1 MDDIIFEK
9 DYRETESAEYD
20 KWCDEVFDRAV
31 NCGMLKAYSE
41 AMDKIPKIIVP
52 EDKKNYEYLL
62 ERCDAF
68 VKQHRGYIKGIVDY
82 HRWHA
87 EINMF
92 LPFAEFDDSEDLA
105 FLKEIAEKSQTVC
118 FSPEEEG
125 GIRVHIFINYFEELM
140 SAEHKS
146 YIEYDAIMQDKKLS
160 ELLGIPELSDEEKEL
175 ALKMKGIL
183 DRIDEETRI
192 DRATV
197 IFFGPVVALANLG
210 ASLTQVFASADRV
223 LDLLDEQPVTADVT
237 DGTDTAFAGA
247 AAEHVNFAY
256 ANEEVLHDLSLTI
269 PEKKIVGITGR
280 SGSGKSTFLRLL
292 MRFWDVSSGSI
303 RFGAEDIRRVNTAAL
318 REQESLVTQET
329 ELFDDTIENNI
340 RIAKRDATREEVEA
354 ACKKAALDGF
364 IHSLPKGYD
373 TPVGELGG
381 ALSGGERQ
389 RIGVAR
395 AFLHDAPF
403 LLLDEPTS
411 NLDSLNE
418 GVILKAVRAECKD
431 KTVLLVSHRKSTMAA
446 ADVSFSVESGRLS

>member
-9 DYRETESAEYD
+9 DYRETDSAEYD

-31 NCGMLKAYSE
+31 NGGMLKAYSE

-118 FSPEEEG
+118 FSPDEEG

-192 DRATV
+192 DRTTA
-197 IFFGPVVALANLG
+197 FRA
-210 ASLTQVFASADRV
+210 V
-223 LDLLDEQPVTADVT
+223 LDKMTKEPEENWSLHYMATLLEA
-237 DGTDTAFAGA
+237 
-247 AAEHVNFAY
+247 
-256 ANEEVLHDLSLTI
+256 
-269 PEKKIVGITGR
+269 
-280 SGSGKSTFLRLL
+280 LL
-292 MRFWDVSSGSI
+292 YFM
-303 RFGAEDIRRVNTAAL
+303 
-318 REQESLVTQET
+318 
-329 ELFDDTIENNI
+329 
-340 RIAKRDATREEVEA
+340 
-354 ACKKAALDGF
+354 
-364 IHSLPKGYD
+364 
-373 TPVGELGG
+373 
-381 ALSGGERQ
+381 
-389 RIGVAR
+389 
-395 AFLHDAPF
+395 
-403 LLLDEPTS
+403 
-411 NLDSLNE
+411 LNE
-418 GVILKAVRAECKD
+418 GNEKIDEEE
-431 KTVLLVSHRKSTMAA
+431 HN
-446 ADVSFSVESGRLS
+446 EQ

>member
-118 FSPEEEG
+118 FSPDEEG

-140 SAEHKS
+140 SDEHKS

-192 DRATV
+192 DRTTA
-197 IFFGPVVALANLG
+197 FRA
-210 ASLTQVFASADRV
+210 V
-223 LDLLDEQPVTADVT
+223 LDKMAKEPEENWSLHYMATLREALLYFMLKEMKRLMRKNTMSKKLVAYFSASGVTAKVAETLAEAIGADIFEIEPKVPYT
-237 DGTDTAFAGA
+237 EADLNWMDKKARSTIEMNDPASRPEIAVKRDNMKDYDTIFVGFPIWWYVAPTIINTFLESYDLTGKTIIPFATSG
-247 AAEHVNFAY
+247 
-256 ANEEVLHDLSLTI
+256 
-269 PEKKIVGITGR
+269 
-280 SGSGKSTFLRLL
+280 GSGIGKTNERLAPSCKGAKLMDGKVFKSSVGHQEL
-292 MRFWDVSSGSI
+292 
-303 RFGAEDIRRVNTAAL
+303 AAW
-318 REQESLVTQET
+318 
-329 ELFDDTIENNI
+329 
-340 RIAKRDATREEVEA
+340 VE
-354 ACKKAALDGF
+354 G
-364 IHSLPKGYD
+364 
-373 TPVGELGG
+373 LG
-381 ALSGGERQ
+381 L
-389 RIGVAR
+389 
-395 AFLHDAPF
+395 
-403 LLLDEPTS
+403 
-411 NLDSLNE
+411 
-418 GVILKAVRAECKD
+418 
-431 KTVLLVSHRKSTMAA
+431 
-446 ADVSFSVESGRLS
+446 